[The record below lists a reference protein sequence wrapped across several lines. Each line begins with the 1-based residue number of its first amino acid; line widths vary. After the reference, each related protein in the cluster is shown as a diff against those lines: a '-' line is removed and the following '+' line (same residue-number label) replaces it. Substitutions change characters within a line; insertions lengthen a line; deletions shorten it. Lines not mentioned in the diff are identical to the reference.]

1 MLKFIKNNKWWVTI
15 ISIFAIFFSS
25 FGIFAKS
32 YVDSNKQKIVNKIQN
47 YVQASSYAVQ
57 SRILKETEN
66 LNEDYLN
73 QKIGKKSLLSEF
85 NSDFIWRPNNSKTTS
100 SDIISDLW
108 KTYFGSSNNVLN
120 KDLQIQ
126 YKNNNE
132 YKNIKS
138 SKGEI
143 TPKNI
148 DFLLSISKSA
158 EKFLNGFAPSLA
170 SLGLSFLQNKV
181 LNDRNDP
188 KFQSY
193 KNGLN
198 KFADVIENNKDFFSY
213 LGKLFTPKQLEKDYY
228 KNLTI
233 QQALTKNINQI
244 ASVIADNKEFAKET
258 EVDKLPEALDKV
270 LADLGLDSLSD
281 VVGELVVSQ
290 GKFENLDKVLKK
302 FKMLFSL
309 DSIKELK
316 EKGIHIL
323 NKIVPHLATYLYSE
337 VFFGL
342 YYSIHEEI
350 EKPSVLLEQ
359 KVENLHFLALIKNK
373 LDLNI
378 LINGLAKVLKDKKS
392 FNRFYDFIFMRFD
405 KNKIFNNSNS
415 ILSNTGTGNLIFDLI
430 NWIESKLNTISNL
443 LDILVKFIEHSIN
456 DSSIKKT
463 IEERIISITKKK
475 LDEIGT
481 PLGEWTVKVEKN
493 TLEISAGWQWWRL
506 ASITAKVELFGEKG
520 LLKTI
525 LNVIKNVQIS
535 LNGLSINISK
545 YLKEVFFL
553 TNDINLDLSTIVTNI
568 SEVISSF
575 KNLLENEK
583 LISIKV
589 FGPFS
594 TVLLNIEKVYDI
606 IETPYTS
613 SALKWI
619 LKTFAK
625 DKIDPL
631 LDKIRSVSQTLQSY
645 KFIEKEEKV
654 KEQFSQY
661 LDKLINHLKIY
672 NKSAE
677 LKFNLSESLYS
688 GNVILDFILKW
699 IDFILQKIE
708 NGDNPLLPIVRVA
721 TKNQELE
728 NLKLI
733 KERWISK
740 IKSAAKKIENFE
752 NISKIKDTKID
763 IPRELLKHFGIEN
776 INSQTILQTLE
787 TIGKYFSD
795 YSSKYP
801 NRIVGISISSIGRIL
816 TALTTEVGVEYRSG
830 LEKYNFMYHPSS
842 QEDYRKTLL
851 KALAYG
857 FDTHDNSS
865 DVDSHSIKNRKPESY
880 YNWDKIHFYINGSNQ
895 AITLDRTKLKGDSS
909 YSPLHMLLGINPDKT
924 SYLKDSLGYVLGTLF
939 GGLSASDENYNLS
952 IENKTDVASILNV
965 FNYVLDKKDKE
976 LKKQEEQIAAKYYV
990 KSAWSTKILS
1000 SNENEITYEL
1010 IRLKSSDT
1018 KESKRLGTRFEVRL
1032 LKNKNNPYWSINRV
1046 IALGYKAA

>member
-66 LNEDYLN
+66 LNEYYLN
-73 QKIGKKSLLSEF
+73 QKIGKKPLLSEF

-100 SDIISDLW
+100 SDTISDLW

-132 YKNIKS
+132 YKNIES

-181 LNDRNDP
+181 LNNRDDP

-213 LGKLFTPKQLEKDYY
+213 LGKLFTPKPLEKDYY
-228 KNLTI
+228 KDLTI
-233 QQALTKNINQI
+233 QQALIKNINQI
-244 ASVIADNKEFAKET
+244 ASAIADNKEFAKET
-258 EVDKLPEALDKV
+258 EVDKIPEALDKV
-270 LADLGLDSLSD
+270 LSDLGLESISEIIGDLINLNS
-281 VVGELVVSQ
+281 EKQ
-290 GKFENLDKVLKK
+290 NIEKIFAKIGKIFSSENI
-302 FKMLFSL
+302 SN
-309 DSIKELK
+309 IKQKAVKL
-316 EKGIHIL
+316 L
-323 NKIVPHLATYLYSE
+323 NKAIPYLVTYLYSE
-337 VFFGL
+337 IFFAL
-342 YYSIHEEI
+342 YYTIHIEI
-350 EKPSVLLEQ
+350 KNPDELL
-359 KVENLHFLALIKNK
+359 KLKINDYKFLALTKNK
-373 LDLNI
+373 LDLNV
-378 LINGLAKVLKDKKS
+378 LLNGLKKVLRDKKS
-392 FNRFYDFIFMRFD
+392 FERFYNFIFKRFD
-405 KNKIFNNSNS
+405 ENKIFNNVNNIISKD
-415 ILSNTGTGNLIFDLI
+415 GTGNLIIDII
-430 NWIESKLNTISNL
+430 NWVESKFSSFISSLETLIKFAELAIGDENIRKIIETKIIDAIKTKLNELNQSL
-443 LDILVKFIEHSIN
+443 GQWDVKFTN
-456 DSSIKKT
+456 DGTANISSGSFWAKISIKAK
-463 IEERIISITKKK
+463 IFGNDGLISKLLSIIKKIKESLENSHKNIISQLKDMILLKDISV
-475 LDEIGT
+475 LDLSIASKSISEI
-481 PLGEWTVKVEKN
+481 
-493 TLEISAGWQWWRL
+493 I
-506 ASITAKVELFGEKG
+506 ELFKNFLGDTK
-520 LLKTI
+520 I
-525 LNVIKNVQIS
+525 LNLSISFLLIPAFS
-535 LNGLSINISK
+535 LNSIYDLLELPYVGS
-545 YLKEVFFL
+545 FL
-553 TNDINLDLSTIVTNI
+553 TNV
-568 SEVISSF
+568 VKF
-575 KNLLENEK
+575 
-583 LISIKV
+583 
-589 FGPFS
+589 
-594 TVLLNIEKVYDI
+594 
-606 IETPYTS
+606 
-613 SALKWI
+613 
-619 LKTFAK
+619 FAK
-625 DKIDPL
+625 DKIEPTL
-631 LDKIRSVSQTLQSY
+631 NKIKKISETLKEY
-645 KFIEKEEKV
+645 KFINNEQKV
-654 KEQFSQY
+654 KSEFTEY
-661 LDKLINHLKIY
+661 FGKLINHLKLYEKPKEI
-672 NKSAE
+672 
-677 LKFNLSESLYS
+677 KFNLLDSFYN
-688 GNVILDFILKW
+688 GNVISDIILKW
-699 IDFILQKIE
+699 INFLLQDAE
-708 NGDNPLLPIVRVA
+708 NKENPLLPIIRLI
-721 TKNQELE
+721 TKKKNLE
-728 NLKLI
+728 TLNDTK
-733 KERWISK
+733 KEWVSK
-740 IKSAAKKIENFE
+740 ITNISKKIENFE
-752 NISKIKDTKID
+752 NISKIRDTKID
-763 IPRELLKHFGIEN
+763 IPKELLKYFGLES

-787 TIGKYFSD
+787 IIGKYFSD
-795 YSSKYP
+795 YSSEYP

-830 LEKYNFMYHPSS
+830 LERYNFMYHPSS
-842 QEDYRKTLL
+842 QEDYRKTIL

-939 GGLSASDENYNLS
+939 GGLSVSDENYNLS

-976 LKKQEEQIAAKYYV
+976 LKKQEEQIATKYYV

-1010 IRLKSSDT
+1010 IRLKTSDT
-1018 KESKRLGTRFEVRL
+1018 RESKRLGTRFEVRL

>member
-57 SRILKETEN
+57 SRILKKTEN

-73 QKIGKKSLLSEF
+73 QKIGKKSLLNEF

-100 SDIISDLW
+100 SDTISDLW

-132 YKNIKS
+132 YKNIDS

-181 LNDRNDP
+181 LNNRDDP

-198 KFADVIENNKDFFSY
+198 KFADIIENNKVLFSY
-213 LGKLFTPKQLEKDYY
+213 LGKLLTPKPLEKDYY
-228 KNLTI
+228 KDLTV
-233 QQALTKNINQI
+233 QQALIKNINQI

-258 EVDKLPEALDKV
+258 KVDKLPEALDKV
-270 LADLGLDSLSD
+270 LADLGLESISEIIGDLINLNS
-281 VVGELVVSQ
+281 EKQ
-290 GKFENLDKVLKK
+290 NIEKIFAKIGKIFSSENI
-302 FKMLFSL
+302 SN
-309 DSIKELK
+309 IKQKAVKL
-316 EKGIHIL
+316 L
-323 NKIVPHLATYLYSE
+323 NKAIPYLVTYLYSE
-337 VFFGL
+337 IFFAL
-342 YYSIHEEI
+342 YYTIHIEI
-350 EKPSVLLEQ
+350 KNPDKLL
-359 KVENLHFLALIKNK
+359 KLKINDYKFLALTKNK

-378 LINGLAKVLKDKKS
+378 LLNGLKKVLRDKKS
-392 FNRFYDFIFMRFD
+392 FERFYNFIFKRFD
-405 KNKIFNNSNS
+405 ENKIFNNVNNIISKD
-415 ILSNTGTGNLIFDLI
+415 GTGNLIIDII
-430 NWIESKLNTISNL
+430 NWVESKFSSFISSLETLIKFAELAIGDENIRKIIETKIIDAIKTKLNELNQSL
-443 LDILVKFIEHSIN
+443 GQWDVKFTN
-456 DSSIKKT
+456 DGTADISSGSFWAKISIKAK
-463 IEERIISITKKK
+463 IFGNDGLISKLLSIIKKIKESLENSHKNIISQLKDMILLKDISV
-475 LDEIGT
+475 LDLSIASKSISEI
-481 PLGEWTVKVEKN
+481 
-493 TLEISAGWQWWRL
+493 I
-506 ASITAKVELFGEKG
+506 ELFKNFLGDTK
-520 LLKTI
+520 I
-525 LNVIKNVQIS
+525 LNLSISFLLIPAFS
-535 LNGLSINISK
+535 LNSIYDLLELPYVES
-545 YLKEVFFL
+545 FL
-553 TNDINLDLSTIVTNI
+553 TNV
-568 SEVISSF
+568 VKF
-575 KNLLENEK
+575 
-583 LISIKV
+583 
-589 FGPFS
+589 
-594 TVLLNIEKVYDI
+594 
-606 IETPYTS
+606 
-613 SALKWI
+613 
-619 LKTFAK
+619 FAK
-625 DKIDPL
+625 DKIEHTSN
-631 LDKIRSVSQTLQSY
+631 KIKKISETLKEY
-645 KFIEKEEKV
+645 KFINNEQKV
-654 KEQFSQY
+654 KSEFTEY
-661 LDKLINHLKIY
+661 LGKLINHLKLYEKPKEI
-672 NKSAE
+672 
-677 LKFNLSESLYS
+677 KFNLLDSFYN
-688 GNVILDFILKW
+688 GNVISDIILKW
-699 IDFILQKIE
+699 INFLLQDAE
-708 NGDNPLLPIVRVA
+708 NKENPLLPIIRLI
-721 TKNQELE
+721 TKKKNLE
-728 NLKLI
+728 TLNDI
-733 KERWISK
+733 KKEWVSK
-740 IKSAAKKIENFE
+740 ITNISKKIENFE
-752 NISKIKDTKID
+752 NISKIRDTKID
-763 IPRELLKHFGIEN
+763 IPKELLKHFGIEN

-842 QEDYRKTLL
+842 QEDYRKTIL
-851 KALAYG
+851 KALTYG

-865 DVDSHSIKNRKPESY
+865 DVDSASIKNRKPESY
-880 YNWDKIHFYINGSNQ
+880 YNWDKIHFYINGSSQ
-895 AITLDRTKLKGDSS
+895 AVTLDRTKLKGDSS

-952 IENKTDVASILNV
+952 IENKTDAISILNV

-976 LKKQEEQIAAKYYV
+976 LKNQEEQIATKYYD

-1010 IRLKSSDT
+1010 IRLKISDT

-1046 IALGYKAA
+1046 IALGYKAV

>member
-73 QKIGKKSLLSEF
+73 EKIGKKSLLNEF

-100 SDIISDLW
+100 SDTISDLW

-132 YKNIKS
+132 YKNIEG

-181 LNDRNDP
+181 LNNRNDL

-198 KFADVIENNKDFFSY
+198 KFADVIENNRDLFSY
-213 LGKLFTPKQLEKDYY
+213 LGKLFTPKPLEKDYY
-228 KNLTI
+228 KDLTV
-233 QQALTKNINQI
+233 QQALIKNINRI
-244 ASVIADNKEFAKET
+244 AAAIADNKEFAKET
-258 EVDKLPEALDKV
+258 EVDKIPEALDKV
-270 LADLGLDSLSD
+270 LADLGLESISETIGDLINLNSEKQNIEKIFAKIAKIFS
-281 VVGELVVSQ
+281 S
-290 GKFENLDKVLKK
+290 ENISNLKQK
-302 FKMLFSL
+302 AVKL
-309 DSIKELK
+309 
-316 EKGIHIL
+316 L
-323 NKIVPHLATYLYSE
+323 NKAIPYLVTYLYSE
-337 VFFGL
+337 IFFAL
-342 YYSIHEEI
+342 YYTIHIEI
-350 EKPSVLLEQ
+350 KNPDELL
-359 KVENLHFLALIKNK
+359 KLKINDYKFLALTKNK
-373 LDLNI
+373 LDLNV
-378 LINGLAKVLKDKKS
+378 LLNGLKKVLRDKKS
-392 FNRFYDFIFMRFD
+392 FERFYNFIFKRFD
-405 KNKIFNNSNS
+405 ENKIFNNVNNIISKD
-415 ILSNTGTGNLIFDLI
+415 GTGNLIIDII
-430 NWIESKLNTISNL
+430 NWIESKFSSFISSLETLIKFAELAIGDENIRKIIETKIIDAIKTKLNELNQSL
-443 LDILVKFIEHSIN
+443 GQWDVKFTN
-456 DSSIKKT
+456 DGTADISSGSFWAKISIKAK
-463 IEERIISITKKK
+463 IFGNDGLISKLLSIIKKIKESLENSHKNIISQLKDMILLKDISV
-475 LDEIGT
+475 LD
-481 PLGEWTVKVEKN
+481 L
-493 TLEISAGWQWWRL
+493 
-506 ASITAKVELFGEKG
+506 SITSKSISEIIELFKNFLGDTK
-520 LLKTI
+520 I
-525 LNVIKNVQIS
+525 LNLSISFLLIPAFS
-535 LNGLSINISK
+535 LNSIYDLLELPYVGS
-545 YLKEVFFL
+545 FL
-553 TNDINLDLSTIVTNI
+553 TNV
-568 SEVISSF
+568 VRF
-575 KNLLENEK
+575 
-583 LISIKV
+583 
-589 FGPFS
+589 
-594 TVLLNIEKVYDI
+594 
-606 IETPYTS
+606 
-613 SALKWI
+613 
-619 LKTFAK
+619 FAK
-625 DKIDPL
+625 DKIEPTL
-631 LDKIRSVSQTLQSY
+631 NKIKKISETLKEY
-645 KFIEKEEKV
+645 KFINDEQKV
-654 KEQFSQY
+654 KSEFTEY
-661 LDKLINHLKIY
+661 LAKLINHLKLYEKPKEI
-672 NKSAE
+672 
-677 LKFNLSESLYS
+677 KFNLLDSLYN
-688 GNVILDFILKW
+688 GNVISDIILKW
-699 IDFILQKIE
+699 INFLLQDAE
-708 NGDNPLLPIVRVA
+708 NKENPLLPIIRLI
-721 TKNQELE
+721 TKKK
-728 NLKLI
+728 NLKTLNDI
-733 KERWISK
+733 KKEWVSK
-740 IKSAAKKIENFE
+740 ITNISKKIENFE
-752 NISKIKDTKID
+752 NISKIRDTKID
-763 IPRELLKHFGIEN
+763 IPKELLKHFGIEN

-830 LEKYNFMYHPSS
+830 LEKYNFMYYPSS
-842 QEDYRKTLL
+842 QEDYRKTIL

-865 DVDSHSIKNRKPESY
+865 DLDSDSIKNRKPESY

-895 AITLDRTKLKGDSS
+895 ATTLDRTKLKGDSS

-952 IENKTDVASILNV
+952 IENKTDVTSILNV

-976 LKKQEEQIAAKYYV
+976 LKKQEEQIATKYYDRN
-990 KSAWSTKILS
+990 AWSTKILS

-1010 IRLKSSDT
+1010 IRLKTSDT

>member
-57 SRILKETEN
+57 SRILKKTEN

-100 SDIISDLW
+100 SDTISDLW

-132 YKNIKS
+132 YKNIDS

-181 LNDRNDP
+181 LNNRDDP

-198 KFADVIENNKDFFSY
+198 KFADIIENNKVLFSY
-213 LGKLFTPKQLEKDYY
+213 LGKLLTPKPLEKDYY
-228 KNLTI
+228 KDLTV
-233 QQALTKNINQI
+233 QQALIKNINQI

-258 EVDKLPEALDKV
+258 KVDKLPEALDKV
-270 LADLGLDSLSD
+270 LADLGLESISEIIGDLINLNS
-281 VVGELVVSQ
+281 EKQ
-290 GKFENLDKVLKK
+290 NIEKIFAKIGKIFSSENI
-302 FKMLFSL
+302 SN
-309 DSIKELK
+309 IKQKAVKL
-316 EKGIHIL
+316 L
-323 NKIVPHLATYLYSE
+323 NKAIPYLVTYLYSE
-337 VFFGL
+337 IFFAL
-342 YYSIHEEI
+342 YYTIHIEI
-350 EKPSVLLEQ
+350 KNPDKLL
-359 KVENLHFLALIKNK
+359 KLKINDYKFLALTKNK

-378 LINGLAKVLKDKKS
+378 LLNGLKKVLRDKKS
-392 FNRFYDFIFMRFD
+392 FERFYNFIFKRFD
-405 KNKIFNNSNS
+405 ENKIFNNVNNIISKD
-415 ILSNTGTGNLIFDLI
+415 GTGNLIIDII
-430 NWIESKLNTISNL
+430 NWVESKFSSFISSLETLIKFAELAIGDENIRKIIETKIIDAIKTKLNELNQSL
-443 LDILVKFIEHSIN
+443 GQWDVKFTN
-456 DSSIKKT
+456 DGTADISSGSFWAKISIKAK
-463 IEERIISITKKK
+463 IFGNDGLISKLLSIIKKIKESLENSHKNIISQLKDMILLKDISV
-475 LDEIGT
+475 LDLSIASKSISEI
-481 PLGEWTVKVEKN
+481 
-493 TLEISAGWQWWRL
+493 I
-506 ASITAKVELFGEKG
+506 ELFKNFLGDTK
-520 LLKTI
+520 I
-525 LNVIKNVQIS
+525 LNLSISFLLIPAFS
-535 LNGLSINISK
+535 LNSIYDLLELPYVES
-545 YLKEVFFL
+545 FL
-553 TNDINLDLSTIVTNI
+553 TNV
-568 SEVISSF
+568 VKF
-575 KNLLENEK
+575 
-583 LISIKV
+583 
-589 FGPFS
+589 
-594 TVLLNIEKVYDI
+594 
-606 IETPYTS
+606 
-613 SALKWI
+613 
-619 LKTFAK
+619 FAK
-625 DKIDPL
+625 DKIEPTSN
-631 LDKIRSVSQTLQSY
+631 KIKKISETLKEY
-645 KFIEKEEKV
+645 KFINNEQKV
-654 KEQFSQY
+654 KSEFTEY
-661 LDKLINHLKIY
+661 LGKLINHLKLYEKPKEI
-672 NKSAE
+672 
-677 LKFNLSESLYS
+677 KFNLLDSFYN
-688 GNVILDFILKW
+688 GNVISDIILKW
-699 IDFILQKIE
+699 INFLLQDAE
-708 NGDNPLLPIVRVA
+708 NKENPLLPIIRLI
-721 TKNQELE
+721 TKKKNLE
-728 NLKLI
+728 TLNDI
-733 KERWISK
+733 KKEWVSK
-740 IKSAAKKIENFE
+740 ITNISKKIENFE
-752 NISKIKDTKID
+752 NISKIRDTKID
-763 IPRELLKHFGIEN
+763 IPKELLKHFGIEN

-842 QEDYRKTLL
+842 QEDYRKTIL
-851 KALAYG
+851 KALTYG

-865 DVDSHSIKNRKPESY
+865 DVDSASIKNRKPESY
-880 YNWDKIHFYINGSNQ
+880 YNWDKIHFYINGSSQ
-895 AITLDRTKLKGDSS
+895 AVTLDRTKLKGDSS

-939 GGLSASDENYNLS
+939 GGLSASDENHNLS
-952 IENKTDVASILNV
+952 IENKTDAISILNV

-976 LKKQEEQIAAKYYV
+976 LKNQEEQIATKYYD

-1010 IRLKSSDT
+1010 IRLKISDT

-1046 IALGYKAA
+1046 IALGYKAV